1 VDIKAV
7 YLLNACVF
15 RINDYLT
22 YYICNFATMIYL
34 ENIKLAIISLKSNL
48 LRSTLTILIIMVG
61 ITALVGILTAIDT
74 ILFSLNDN
82 FSSIGSNSFTVRPAF
97 QNIRSSNQGA
107 RNRTG
112 DVIDFRQATRFK
124 DRYNF
129 PGAKVSVFT
138 NYQSEVTARYK
149 AVSTNPVINIMG
161 IDENYLNISGLNIGK
176 GRYFNHTELQEGFHL
191 VVLGNGLYKS
201 LFKDKKTNAIGEI
214 VVLNG
219 YNYKVIGVLEEEA
232 QSRNNNNNQT
242 AFVPLI
248 NGKRYYHHEGK
259 AYNINVSLENSIQM
273 DEAISSAIAVFRNVR
288 GLKTRDSNDFE
299 ITKSDNLLN
308 MLMDATFKI
317 RFATIAIA
325 VITLFGAAIGLM
337 NIMLVTVAERTREVG
352 IRKAL
357 GATNKH
363 ILTQF
368 LSESVIISQAGGIL
382 GILLGI
388 LIGIALATYIKGTFV
403 MPWLWIMLALFLN
416 TVVGLLSGVFPAMK
430 AAELDP
436 IESLRYE

>member
-1 VDIKAV
+1 MV
-7 YLLNACVF
+7 YF
-15 RINDYLT
+15 
-22 YYICNFATMIYL
+22 
-34 ENIKLAIISLKSNL
+34 ENIKLAIISLRSNL
-48 LRSTLTILIIMVG
+48 LRSFLTILIIMVG

-97 QNIRSSNQGA
+97 ENIRSSNRSA
-107 RNRTG
+107 RNRAG
-112 DVIDFRQATRFK
+112 DIIDFRQAERFK

-138 NYQSEVTARYK
+138 NYISEATVRYK
-149 AVSTNPVINIMG
+149 DISTNPVINIMG
-161 IDENYLNISGLNIGK
+161 IDDNYIDISGLNISK
-176 GRYFNHTELQEGFHL
+176 GRYFNQTELQEGFHL
-191 VVLGNGLYKS
+191 VVLGNGIYKS
-201 LFKDKKTNAIGEI
+201 LFKDKKTDGLGEI

-219 YNYKVIGVLEEEA
+219 YNYKVIGVVEEEA

-242 AFVPLI
+242 AFIPLI
-248 NGKRYYHHEGK
+248 NGKRYYHHEEK
-259 AYNINVSLENSIQM
+259 AYSINVSLENSIHM
-273 DEAISSAIAVFRNVR
+273 EEAISNAIAVFRNVR
-288 GLKTRDSNDFE
+288 GLKTRDENDFE

-308 MLMDATFKI
+308 MLKDATLKI
-317 RFATIAIA
+317 RIATIAIA

-357 GATNKH
+357 GANNNH

-368 LSESVIISQAGGIL
+368 LTESVIISQAGGIL

-403 MPWLWIMLALFLN
+403 MPWLWIILALLLN

-430 AAELDP
+430 AAKLDP